1 MTEPIVSNFP
11 SQFEAPE
18 VKSSQQYCFKYQQ
31 AQHTESAYLPTETA
45 LCRNNKSYPRYRAL
59 AKGEQSQNQYKEL
72 TGLRRTKEK
81 GGKGQGSYRNIN
93 YEILKFM
100 PKIRAVLVN
109 KIANQPLNLTAKPI
123 DPTSLS
129 KRRYQKSIFQDA
141 IINKSWYDEFEKFTN
156 LKVDRPTDGPETLQ
170 EVDPYMDMNPKDIV
184 AMEVLDELKKV
195 FVENDWEQ
203 LKTEIAGDLVDVGV
217 GGTIQYLDVNN
228 KIRFERIVPENC
240 IVNKCVFPDFRDMIR
255 FGQYFDMTVSELKI
269 QTQGKWGEQAY
280 FDIAK
285 NVAGSRYNKGTRY
298 QDYYEPNSYTYAY
311 DHEKV
316 RVLKSMWYSTD
327 TEVTIEY
334 VNEAGNTRVKQ
345 ESPNYIPYLGDK
357 SVNDG
362 KGMSDEQYNT
372 LNKGKKQ
379 IHRRQVRNVYKSSW
393 VIDTE
398 YVYDNGLMKNM
409 LRPGGSTQETV
420 MPVTLITTD
429 FVSTIGLV
437 EQPID
442 QVQLNY
448 LQYQSH
454 MAASKPPGIAIEKHA
469 LARLTKGIPGQDKWD
484 PKENLIMYAET
495 GNLLYDGYDKSG
507 NVLNQKPFEQLTGG
521 LPAGAQQHYEFMLQF
536 VQLIRTMLGLNDLT
550 EGQTPPERMGK
561 SVAQLAFGAS
571 DNALSHLVKAYKNIF
586 EKTARN
592 CFYLLQNN
600 IQMMNKSEMV
610 ESLGEET
617 YVHFSLNSDIGLLD
631 MGITLEDDPD
641 QITKDGITQTL
652 QLMVEN
658 GQLPGEMAILIQR
671 VDNPYRQIL
680 MIKKAR
686 QDYEQKMSTQKQ
698 QEIAVQAQSQSQAN
712 MLLEQA
718 KQQTAAQQ
726 HQFEMEKSQNEFMQK
741 MAELKETNTT
751 LILIEAMKLGA
762 AANDTERKMI
772 NDYLGDLVKH
782 QVEIHKENLRLQ
794 GKQKATAT
802 T

>member
-1 MTEPIVSNFP
+1 MTESIVSNFP
-11 SQFEAPE
+11 SQFETSD
-18 VKSSQQYCFKYQQ
+18 VKASQGYSLKYQQ
-31 AQHTESAYLPTETA
+31 AQHTESANLPTETA
-45 LCRNNKSYPRYRAL
+45 LCRNNKSYHRFRAL
-59 AKGEQSQNQYKEL
+59 GRGEQSSNQYKEL
-72 TGLRRTKEK
+72 TGLKRTKEK
-81 GGKGQGSYRNIN
+81 GGKGQGSFRNIN

-109 KIANQPLNLTAKPI
+109 KITNQPLNLTAKPI

-129 KRRYQKSIFQDA
+129 KRRFHKAVYQDS
-141 IINKSWYDEFEKFTN
+141 IINKSWYDEFEKFTKM
-156 LKVDRPTDGPETLQ
+156 KVDRPGGDGPQTMQ
-170 EVDPYMDMNPKDIV
+170 EIDPWLDMNPKDIT
-184 AMEVLDELKKV
+184 AMEVIDELKKV
-195 FVENDWEQ
+195 FIENDWEQ
-203 LKTEIAGDLVDVGV
+203 LKTEIAGDLVDCAV
-217 GGTIQYLDVNN
+217 GGTIQFLDVNN

-280 FDIAK
+280 FDIAQ
-285 NVAGSRYNKGTRY
+285 NVAGNRYNKGSRY
-298 QDYYEPNSYTYAY
+298 QDYFEPNSYSYAY

-327 TEVTIEY
+327 TEVSIEY
-334 VNEAGNTRVKQ
+334 VNEAGNSRVMQK
-345 ESPNYIPYLGDK
+345 ESTYIPYLGDK
-357 SVNDG
+357 SVNEG
-362 KGMSDEQYNT
+362 KGMPDDQYNE
-372 LNKGKKQ
+372 LNKGKKK

-393 VIDTE
+393 VVDTG

-454 MAASKPPGIAIEKHA
+454 MSASKPPGIAIEKHA
-469 LARLTKGIPGQDKWD
+469 LARLAKGIPGQDKWD

-495 GNLLYDGYDKSG
+495 GNLLYDGYDKHG
-507 NVLNQKPFEQLTGG
+507 NVLLQKPFEELTGG

-561 SVAQLAFGAS
+561 TVAQLAFGAS

-600 IQMMNKSEMV
+600 IQLMNKSEMV
-610 ESLGEET
+610 ESLGEES

-631 MGITLEDDPD
+631 MGISLEDDPD
-641 QITKDGITQTL
+641 QLTKDGITQTL
-652 QLMVEN
+652 NLMVEN

-686 QDYEQKMSTQKQ
+686 QDYESKMSAQKQ
-698 QEIAVQAQSQSQAN
+698 QEIAIQSQTQSQAN
-712 MLLEQA
+712 LMLEQA
-718 KQQTAAQQ
+718 KQQSAEQA
-726 HQFEMEKSQNEFMQK
+726 HKFEMEKSQNEFTQK
-741 MAELKETNTT
+741 MIELRETNTT

-762 AANDTERKMI
+762 AANDTERQMI

-782 QVEIHKENLRLQ
+782 QVEIHKEGMRLK
-794 GKQKATAT
+794 GKQTAT